1 MPYAAPAARYL
12 NDDVVVLWAEEEGSV
27 VRCAAVLSGAS
38 EVLDADRGRGGG
50 GGAQTAAGKG
60 EGDMVRVSKAGLRAG
75 VHAATTGALHG
86 DYTVSKTG
94 ASGSLTAKNKPR
106 TFRGK
111 TKMFFRKH
119 TSSPED
125 AAFIQMR
132 VFTDWRTLSHSRCV
146 HAAICRYLKRK
157 HLHTV
162 S

>member
-1 MPYAAPAARYL
+1 L
-12 NDDVVVLWAEEEGSV
+12 NEDVVALWAEEGGSV
-27 VRCAAVLSGAS
+27 VRAAAVFSGAS
-38 EVLDADRGRGGG
+38 EVLDAKWGRGGG

-60 EGDMVRVSKAGLRAG
+60 EADMVRASKAGLKAG

-94 ASGSLTAKNKPR
+94 ASGSLTAENKPR

-111 TKMFFRKH
+111 TKMFLQKH

-125 AAFIQMR
+125 AAIIQMK
-132 VFTDWRTLSHSRCV
+132 VFTNWRTLSHSRCV
-146 HAAICRYLKRK
+146 QAAICRYLKRK
-157 HLHTV
+157 QIHTV